1 MTQETSTNEGA
12 NNQAPTSL
20 SVNDL
25 TVVLKVIQTAASRGA
40 FAAEEMSTVGGVY
53 DKIAQ
58 FLESVGAI
66 TVNRPETTDTQG
78 A

>member
-66 TVNRPETTDTQG
+66 TVNRAETTDTQG